1 VGALLESLAQLFTN
15 NRRLHRR
22 QRRKYDTIV
31 RDEGWREV
39 FHGKTLDVSRG
50 GARLSGFPKATGVFN
65 GQAVTVEFLL
75 VPKDVTIVAQR
86 APVHGRVVRVYE
98 RNGETMLG
106 IKFDRSLPEDN

>member
-1 VGALLESLAQLFTN
+1 MGALLESLTQLFTN
-15 NRRLHRR
+15 NRRQHRR

-50 GARLSGFPKATGVFN
+50 GAKLRGFPRSKGVFD

-75 VPKDVTIVAQR
+75 VPKDISAVAKR
-86 APVHGRVVRVYE
+86 APVRGRVVRVQE
-98 RNGETMLG
+98 QDGETLLG
-106 IKFDRSLPEDN
+106 IKFDQPLAGA